1 MATTMTRHTQTGETP
16 AGTRS
21 ERRLAGRLRSMVAA
35 DAASFALRFPS
46 GYTVQV
52 GARASDFCL
61 DIRNDRGLRAVTSL
75 DELRVC
81 EAYMAADIDIE
92 GDIRKAIGL
101 REHLRDQNI
110 WVTTWRHLQPLL
122 HGRTK
127 SNREW
132 VSAHY
137 DMDNLHLHF
146 LDREYHTYT
155 PGVFE
160 HDDEPLEVASGRK
173 LRLAFEGL
181 GLKPGDRVLEPGP
194 GWGSFIRYATRRGVY
209 VKGITLSRH
218 QLAYINEHIARDG
231 WNADVEYMDFFRF
244 EPTEQYDAIVLN
256 GVIEELRDF
265 PAVMERLARW
275 IKPGKR
281 VYLDFMAAREH
292 FVFPAFISKYVYR
305 GAVCRVFLPKLVE
318 AITRSPFEMLAV
330 HNDRRNYYL
339 TARYWFENLERER
352 DAVRARFGEAMYRL
366 YRLYLGGTVN
376 MLDHPTH
383 FTTAYR
389 IFLERPGD
397 WRPL

>member
-1 MATTMTRHTQTGETP
+1 MAATVQGTTGHTQ

-21 ERRLAGRLRSMVAA
+21 EQRLAERLRSMVAT
-35 DAASFALRFPS
+35 DAVSFGVRFPS
-46 GYTVQV
+46 GCLVQI
-52 GARASDFCL
+52 GAQPADFCL
-61 DIRNDRGLRAVTSL
+61 DIRNERGLHAVTSL

-81 EAYMAADIDIE
+81 EAYMGGDLDIE

-101 REHLRDQNI
+101 REHLHDQNI
-110 WVTTWRHLQPLL
+110 WVTAWRHLQPLVQ
-122 HGRTK
+122 GRAK
-127 SNREW
+127 SNSEW

-137 DMDNLHLHF
+137 DVDNLHLHF
-146 LDREYHTYT
+146 LDSEYHTYT

-160 HDDEPLEVASGRK
+160 HDDEPLEVASDRK
-173 LRLAFEGL
+173 LRVAFDGL

-194 GWGSFIRYATRRGVY
+194 GWGSFIRYATRRGVH

-218 QLAYINEHIARDG
+218 QLAYVNDRIARDG

-244 EPTEQYDAIVLN
+244 EPIEQFDAIVLN

-265 PAVMERLARW
+265 PAVMARLARW

-305 GAVCRVFLPKLVE
+305 GAVCRVFLPRLVD
-318 AITRSPFEMLAV
+318 AITRSPFEIVAV

-339 TARYWFENLERER
+339 TARHWYANLERER

-389 IFLERPGD
+389 MFLERPPD
-397 WRPL
+397 WRPQ